1 MQLLHLPYILYPF
14 YTTCQEKNK
23 KNQKKTE
30 EKTQKNHRNILRMHF
45 LLDRFDIRCIIGSI
59 PPTRGL
65 TYYPLYRVN
74 RVGMSLNT
82 RLAVSLVYTLEIYK
96 FYRHCMQLLWYPRVS
111 LVSPSQYIYFFVLRA
126 FLTLPT
132 VKRYQKCGYLRVA
145 LEKYSKLIQGYFQ
158 GVFQLV
164 SAGIPAT

>member
-1 MQLLHLPYILYPF
+1 MRRGMRGPPQGTGETICNVGRICVFFGCKLGKFMQLLHLPYILYPF

-65 TYYPLYRVN
+65 TYYPRIGKPSRVT
-74 RVGMSLNT
+74 LNT
-82 RLAVSLVYTLEIYK
+82 RLAVYQFTPQKYTNSTGIA
-96 FYRHCMQLLWYPRVS
+96 YRLYTHPPVS
-111 LVSPSQYIYFFVLRA
+111 LQYPLINIYIYQQFTR
-126 FLTLPT
+126 TLF
-132 VKRYQKCGYLRVA
+132 R
-145 LEKYSKLIQGYFQ
+145 
-158 GVFQLV
+158 
-164 SAGIPAT
+164 